1 MASEK
6 AGDGGAV
13 DAKPL
18 CQVFDLRSSRVAID
32 QRSNVQGAKALR
44 MQPRA
49 DDSGPFLGS
58 RIQPALC
65 SRMRPPG
72 RFE

>member
-18 CQVFDLRSSRVAID
+18 CQVFDLRSSQVAID
-32 QRSNVQGAKALR
+32 QLCDG
-44 MQPRA
+44 
-49 DDSGPFLGS
+49 GS
-58 RIQPALC
+58 V
-65 SRMRPPG
+65 
-72 RFE
+72 